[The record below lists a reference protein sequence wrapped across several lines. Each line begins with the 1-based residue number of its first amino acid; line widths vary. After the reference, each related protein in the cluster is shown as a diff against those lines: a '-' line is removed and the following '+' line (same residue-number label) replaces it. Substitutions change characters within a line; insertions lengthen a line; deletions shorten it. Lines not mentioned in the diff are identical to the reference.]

1 MKQSARSS
9 LNGDVSSV
17 EEGVTFRYL
26 NDTKDYDSFTSYV
39 NETLKITLGTYTLDM
54 NPLIGFIAN
63 VNVSMG

>member
-1 MKQSARSS
+1 M
-9 LNGDVSSV
+9 